1 MIITYLC
8 LLTTIMAKNNKVTF
22 WQRVAP
28 FLGFYY
34 PTTTPPESIGRSSLF
49 SPNPA
54 PRVVVVREAF
64 AEERMVGGAPISA
77 GRMSEPEI
85 NALDMQGMTIINPD
99 YPPEFL
105 EVLQQLAA
113 TNPDISY
120 ATDNIVRMGTTTY
133 TIEFGDNITTEKAK
147 QMRTVLQD
155 SLRTWYMQ
163 SGGSESALIADLIDQ
178 SAVNGALSA
187 EFVVN
192 SDITGIK
199 EIVLVNPKNIVYK
212 YDFKADSYQP
222 YQWVNTLKLGRVAE
236 DGNLVKLN
244 TRTYKYFAVKRRGD
258 KPYGIAPFLSALD
271 MTDVEWDVL
280 KNFRRVAKNIGVLG
294 FLQILVNKPKPL
306 PRSTDGFVET
316 EEAYNARCK
325 AYLNTMIRPEA
336 EKGFGTGVMTGFRE
350 DMEMQFSSNNS
361 SNIGGAKDFVEVIT
375 VQKHAGLK
383 QDPILLG
390 RPFNTSEAMGR
401 VILDKFA
408 SQVSSFQGVV
418 ADFLAEAFALEL
430 VLKGF
435 PSTKVYVTF
444 ERPQVSDKVKDEEAR
459 AIKIDN
465 VIKLRD
471 ANIINQQQA
480 ANELGYDVAAGEPPV
495 PVTAQKSK
503 QLAMF
508 LGADETLYHYG
519 TKVECC
525 PTHLNFENGGDEDLE
540 KYIKKYSKAMEEQ
553 FGKAIKGVMAQMIK
567 TLNRLTTKATIDEV
581 FEAIY
586 ATILRNW
593 NTEFV
598 AGMKIVVNKWVS
610 DAYRFFRKSKTP
622 FGTSGSN
629 IPKATFDLIDTRT
642 LNYLKESDKTYLGK
656 FITDPDT
663 KQRLMDWIQSEFEK
677 GDIPLG
683 QTKGQAKFIQALSQ
697 QLQLEEWKIRRII
710 TTTTNKSQQYAAINY
725 MSQAGV
731 ERYEVVAMIDNKT
744 SDVCRAM
751 NGKTFTT
758 AVGRAKV
765 VKVGKSDPLDVPK
778 VSPFVSAVFEN
789 ADDLEDITGDELAAE
804 YSIFSPPFHPHCRTQ
819 LVAIL

>member
-1 MIITYLC
+1 
-8 LLTTIMAKNNKVTF
+8 MAKNNKVTL

-34 PTTTPPESIGRSSLF
+34 PTTTPPDTFERETLF
-49 SPNPA
+49 RPNPA

-77 GRMSEPEI
+77 GRISEPEI
-85 NALDMQGMTIINPD
+85 NALDMQGMTTINPD

-120 ATDNIVRMGTTTY
+120 ATDNVVRMGTTPY
-133 TIEFGDNITTEKAK
+133 TIEFGDNITPEQAK
-147 QMRTVLQD
+147 KMRKVLQE
-155 SLRTWYMQ
+155 SVKTWYMQ

-178 SAVNGALSA
+178 SIVNGALSA
-187 EFVVN
+187 EYVIKN
-192 SDITGIK
+192 DITGIK

-212 YDFKADSYQP
+212 YDNKTDTYQP
-222 YQWVNTLKLGRVAE
+222 YQRVQSIKSGRIAE
-236 DGNLVKLN
+236 DGNLIKLN

-294 FLQILVNKPKPL
+294 FLQILVNKPKML
-306 PRSTDGFVET
+306 PRTQDGFVET
-316 EEAYNARCK
+316 PEAYNARCK

-336 EKGFGTGVMTGFRE
+336 EKGFATGVMTGFKE
-350 DMEMQFSSNNS
+350 DMEMDFASNNS

-383 QDPILLG
+383 QDPVLLG
-390 RPFNTSEAMGR
+390 RPFNTSEAMGK
-401 VILDKFA
+401 VILEKFA
-408 SQVSSFQGVV
+408 SQVTSFQGVV
-418 ADFLAEAFALEL
+418 ADFLGEAFGLEL

-435 PSTKVYVTF
+435 PSTKVYVKF
-444 ERPQVSDKVKDEEAR
+444 ERPRVGDKVKDEEAR
-459 AIKIDN
+459 GMQIDN
-465 VIKLRD
+465 VLKLRD
-471 ANIINQQQA
+471 ANIIDQQQA
-480 ANELGYDVAAGEPPV
+480 ANELGYDVPAGEAPTPEI
-495 PVTAQKSK
+495 TQNSK
-503 QLAMF
+503 ELAIT
-508 LGADETLYHYG
+508 LGYG
-519 TKVECC
+519 STVFPYGSKAECC
-525 PTHLNFENGGDEDLE
+525 PTHLNFENGADDDLE
-540 KYIKKYSKAMEEQ
+540 KYIAKYTKAMQEQ
-553 FGKAIKGVMAQMIK
+553 FGRAIDGVIKQMTK
-567 TLNRLTTKATIDEV
+567 TLNRLTNKATIDEV

-598 AGMKIVVNKWVS
+598 NGMKVIVNKWVS

-642 LNYLKESDKTYLGK
+642 LSYLRESDKTYLGK

-663 KQRLMDWIQSEFEK
+663 KQRLMDWIQKEFEK

-683 QTKGQAKFIQALSQ
+683 QTKGQAQFLKQLAA
-697 QLQLEEWKIRRII
+697 QLQLEEWKITRIV
-710 TTTTNKSQQYAAINY
+710 TTTTNKAQQYAAINY

-751 NGKTFTT
+751 DGKTFIT
-758 AVGRAKV
+758 ATGRAKV

-778 VSPFVSAVFEN
+778 VTPFVSAVFEN
-789 ADDLEDITGDELAAE
+789 LDDLEDITGDELAAE
-804 YSIFSPPFHPHCRTQ
+804 YGIFSPPFHPHCRTQ